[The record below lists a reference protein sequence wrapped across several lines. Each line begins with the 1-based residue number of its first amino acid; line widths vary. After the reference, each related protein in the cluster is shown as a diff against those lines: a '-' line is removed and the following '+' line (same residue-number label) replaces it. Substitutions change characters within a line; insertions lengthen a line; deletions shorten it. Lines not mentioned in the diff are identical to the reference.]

1 MMYRRLLLMQA
12 LRMPEEESA
21 AIAAQASPERKQHQH
36 RVAEALKQHPE
47 WQKVQAWKQRIKVS
61 SCHRKHFHPSSRLM

>member
-1 MMYRRLLLMQA
+1 MHRTQA
-12 LRMPEEESA
+12 MKISEEDSA

-47 WQKVQAWKQRIKVS
+47 WQKVQAWKKRIKVGLHNVQACTDVS
-61 SCHRKHFHPSSRLM
+61 ARHG